1 MTAAPRKIFLVEDD
15 EHIRLLVETLL
26 KGAGYT
32 IFSTT
37 EPQQAHDIARREQPD
52 LVLCDIAMPVLDG
65 YGVLRELQA
74 DPETARI
81 PVVFLTAHREFS
93 ERVRAFRFGV
103 VDYVTKPF
111 TRDILLKKIE
121 KVLEGLHHR
130 PGFEGG
136 AGEASVQTLVDE
148 VKREGRS
155 GVLTVSDP
163 KGEQRAVFRGGELVE
178 GVLPPPSEA
187 AQARF
192 QELDHDREAIVAHDP
207 PRLPGSASALEELQA
222 LPDALRTVLVVDDNP
237 IFRTFLRDVLS
248 RRNFTVYEA
257 SDGGEALRLALEKRP
272 WLILTDVSMPD
283 VDGIEFCRRVR
294 NHSLIRHTPL
304 IFLSGLGRLQ
314 GPLPRPGGGSR
325 RVPLQGDP
333 GARADDP
340 HPARAEALLRH
351 RGPRLQGPGHGGA
364 ARDHRGAGAAA
375 DVRPG
380 PSHRGSER
388 GRGRAAGGGAV
399 QGRRHRLRGRRR
411 PDRSGC
417 HLRAPVLV
425 GRQLLLRPRRGRRA
439 SPCSRPSPSCCSRGA
454 AVSTSGA
461 RSRPRRAR
469 PKRSDPPPLWR
480 ARRDRRRTARPGTR
494 PGAVTSAREA
504 RVVDRTM
511 PRRFIFSCRVVGST
525 PSRKA
530 AWRWFPAVA
539 ASASSM
545 RALS

>member
-1 MTAAPRKIFLVEDD
+1 VTAAPRKIFLVEDD

-26 KGAGYT
+26 KSAGYE
-32 IFSTT
+32 ILSTT
-37 EPQQAHDIARREQPD
+37 EPQTAHDVARREMPD

-136 AGEASVQTLVDE
+136 AGEALVQTLVEE

-155 GVLTVSDP
+155 GVLTVTNP

-178 GVLPPPSEA
+178 GAVPPAAEA

-207 PRLPGSASALEELQA
+207 PRLPGSATALEELQA

-248 RRNFTVYEA
+248 RRSFTVYEA
-257 SDGGEALRLALEKRP
+257 SDGGEALRMALDKRP
-272 WLILTDVSMPD
+272 WLILTDVSMPQ

-304 IFLSGLGRLQ
+304 IFLSGWDDYKDRYRGLEAGADEYLSKETPVRELMIRIQLVLKRYSDIGGRGFKGPGMEGRIEIIGVPGLLQMCGLGRLT
-314 GPLPRPGGGSR
+314 GVLS
-325 RVPLQGDP
+325 V
-333 GARADDP
+333 
-340 HPARAEALLRH
+340 
-351 RGPRLQGPGHGGA
+351 
-364 ARDHRGAGAAA
+364 GAGGRPAV
-375 DVRPG
+375 VRFKEG
-380 PSHRGSER
+380 AIVSA
-388 GRGRAAGGGAV
+388 AAGGPVGADAIYELLSWSE
-399 QGRRHRLRGRRR
+399 GNF
-411 PDRSGC
+411 SF
-417 HLRAPVLV
+417 APGEVEGEPMEPALTE
-425 GRQLLLRPRRGRRA
+425 LLLEGCRRLDERRA
-439 SPCSRPSPSCCSRGA
+439 LE
-454 AVSTSGA
+454 TSSG
-461 RSRPRRAR
+461 
-469 PKRSDPPPLWR
+469 
-480 ARRDRRRTARPGTR
+480 G
-494 PGAVTSAREA
+494 
-504 RVVDRTM
+504 
-511 PRRFIFSCRVVGST
+511 
-525 PSRKA
+525 
-530 AWRWFPAVA
+530 
-539 ASASSM
+539 
-545 RALS
+545 